1 MQIKGGTAAVGGFCF
16 EGNDAMTQFQFELK
30 FPTAELT
37 FWWPEISW
45 KPSSS
50 NCRVDILVARNFL
63 ETIQFGCAVGP
74 PFWARKNC
82 FLNGFTKT
90 KSDKKQTVVF
100 VDIPYVIGCRDMC
113 VDREGRAWFGELS

>member
-45 KPSSS
+45 KPSS
-50 NCRVDILVARNFL
+50 L
-63 ETIQFGCAVGP
+63 AVPWGASLLGEKKLL
-74 PFWARKNC
+74 FERFYK
-82 FLNGFTKT
+82 K

-113 VDREGRAWFGELS
+113 VDREGRPWFGELS

>member
-37 FWWPEISW
+37 FWWTEISW
-45 KPSSS
+45 KPSS
-50 NCRVDILVARNFL
+50 L
-63 ETIQFGCAVGP
+63 AVPWGASLLGEKKLL
-74 PFWARKNC
+74 FERFYK
-82 FLNGFTKT
+82 K

-100 VDIPYVIGCRDMC
+100 VDIPYVIC
-113 VDREGRAWFGELS
+113 VWIVKEGLGLENCLDTLRFLGT